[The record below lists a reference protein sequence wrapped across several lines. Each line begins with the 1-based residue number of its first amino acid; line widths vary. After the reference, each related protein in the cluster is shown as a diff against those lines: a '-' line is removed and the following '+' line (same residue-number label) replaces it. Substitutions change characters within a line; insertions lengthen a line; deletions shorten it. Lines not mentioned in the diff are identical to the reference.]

1 MRDFEFKIA
10 RKVVGLKYR
19 DGGKNQKKLK
29 NSADTQNDKFHPSS
43 AALKRTQSKK
53 WGVRYGLGG
62 QINKN
67 VKGHK
72 KLRQRAQNSGQTQGI
87 KRNSVKLTIIQF

>member
-10 RKVVGLKYR
+10 RKVVGLKYK

-53 WGVRYGLGG
+53 WGGATMG
-62 QINKN
+62 
-67 VKGHK
+67 
-72 KLRQRAQNSGQTQGI
+72 
-87 KRNSVKLTIIQF
+87 

>member
-53 WGVRYGLGG
+53 WAEGG
-62 QINKN
+62 NF
-67 VKGHK
+67 G
-72 KLRQRAQNSGQTQGI
+72 
-87 KRNSVKLTIIQF
+87 